1 MKNVSKLAIGIAA
14 CGGLLL
20 SLNHRTPHASLV
32 GAATLADSQSRST
45 AATEDARPVVLPVA
59 DTESNTTEVFA
70 SMRAAL
76 ATAKSRAREL
86 TSYTAILEMR
96 EEVRG
101 MLRDTEII
109 QVKLR
114 QEPFSVYMRWNDNG
128 QEALFVRGKNED
140 RLLAKPANG
149 LAAMKR
155 LWRLDPD
162 SRMAK
167 QACRYSIKE
176 SGIENLVNRVDAFYA
191 ERDDWSSA
199 VKCNVSKSSETDNVV
214 TEYCLQ
220 FRDKSVS
227 PDYLES
233 RLSFDEATGLL
244 VVVQNFGWT
253 DNESPRIVEHY
264 AWRAIDQAATL
275 SDGDFDE
282 KNSDYEFVAR

>member
-20 SLNHRTPHASLV
+20 SLNYRTPHASLV

-101 MLRDTEII
+101 KLRDTEII

-114 QEPFSVYMRWNDNG
+114 QEPFSVYMRWT
-128 QEALFVRGKNED
+128 
-140 RLLAKPANG
+140 
-149 LAAMKR
+149 
-155 LWRLDPD
+155 
-162 SRMAK
+162 
-167 QACRYSIKE
+167 
-176 SGIENLVNRVDAFYA
+176 
-191 ERDDWSSA
+191 DD
-199 VKCNVSKSSETDNVV
+199 K
-214 TEYCLQ
+214 
-220 FRDKSVS
+220 
-227 PDYLES
+227 
-233 RLSFDEATGLL
+233 
-244 VVVQNFGWT
+244 
-253 DNESPRIVEHY
+253 SPRIVEHY